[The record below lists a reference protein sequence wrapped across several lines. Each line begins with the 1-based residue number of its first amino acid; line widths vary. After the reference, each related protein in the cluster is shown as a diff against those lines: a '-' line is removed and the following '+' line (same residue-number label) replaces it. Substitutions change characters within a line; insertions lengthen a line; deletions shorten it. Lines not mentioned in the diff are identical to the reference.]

1 MNIHAAYEPFLRY
14 FRPARWRRFLSTFRI
29 TPQTAILD
37 VGGYAREWLQLPVRP
52 RVVLLNIQPEP
63 RSSLPQVMADGCC
76 LPYPDKCFDIVFS
89 NSTIEHV
96 ADQAAFA
103 REAMRVG
110 KAYWIQTPNK
120 WFPVEPH
127 LLCPFIHWLPRH
139 LQRPLM
145 PITPW
150 GLMVKPN
157 AGCCDAFQDSLH
169 LLDARRLQR
178 LFPGCRL
185 IREMFG
191 GITKSL
197 IAYHE

>member
-1 MNIHAAYEPFLRY
+1 M
-14 FRPARWRRFLSTFRI
+14 
-29 TPQTAILD
+29 
-37 VGGYAREWLQLPVRP
+37 
-52 RVVLLNIQPEP
+52 VLLNIQPEP